1 MRYFF
6 HFLAGDERLDDDVG
20 AEHADFGAARAEALR
35 AARELSAESLR
46 RNLAVAEDGVVEI
59 TDAYGRLVG
68 QVSLITAAFGETAD
82 RRYRHIFEA
91 VPQGSLVLTTDFVIV
106 DANAAFLRARRTDLA
121 TIAGRLLFDVFPD
134 NPGAADAN
142 GVRNLTAS
150 LETALRDKVV
160 HELPVQR
167 QDIRRRDG
175 GWDERYWKL
184 RNVPVLDAGGDVVFL
199 VHQAEDVTDALEGGR
214 IGREVSR
221 PAPSVLPPAG
231 QAER

>member
-20 AEHADFGAARAEALR
+20 AEHADLGTARTEALR
-35 AARELSAESLR
+35 AGRELIAESLR
-46 RNLAVAEDGVVEI
+46 RNLPIAEDGVIEI
-59 TDAYGRLVG
+59 TDACGGLVG
-68 QVSLITAAFGETAD
+68 QVSLISAAFGETAD

-91 VPQGSLVLTTDFVIV
+91 VPQGSLVLTTGFVIV
-106 DANAAFLRARRTDLA
+106 DANAAYLRARRTDLA
-121 TIAGRLLFDVFPD
+121 AIAGRLLFDVFPD
-134 NPGAADAN
+134 NPGAADAD

-150 LETALRDKVV
+150 LQTVLRDKVA

-167 QDIRRRDG
+167 QDVRRRDG

-184 RNVPVLDAGGDVVFL
+184 RNVPVLDADGDVAFL
-199 VHQAEDVTDALEGGR
+199 VHQAEDVTDASPGGL

-221 PAPSVLPPAG
+221 PAPPVLPPAG
-231 QAER
+231 